1 MSMDEF
7 VKTLTVEQKTALL
20 KALNIGDHSQEP
32 PSSDEKVHK
41 QAEEDF
47 AMHKNNNLQ
56 SNSRRV
62 PVQAQANTWV
72 DEGES
77 RDITTPEVKRT
88 PRTRKSP
95 RKKTVKCHVCGKE
108 NKVNANLVYGEYYR
122 CDRCT
127 GR

>member
-1 MSMDEF
+1 MSMDDF
-7 VKTLTVEQKTALL
+7 IKTLNVEQKAALL
-20 KALNIGDHSQEP
+20 KALNAGDYSQEP
-32 PSSDEKVHK
+32 PPSQEKVHE
-41 QAEEDF
+41 QAEQDF

-62 PVQAQANTWV
+62 PVQAQQNTWT
-72 DEGES
+72 DEGELK
-77 RDITTPEVKRT
+77 DVTTPEIKRT

-108 NKVNANLVYGEYYR
+108 SKVNASLVYGEYYR